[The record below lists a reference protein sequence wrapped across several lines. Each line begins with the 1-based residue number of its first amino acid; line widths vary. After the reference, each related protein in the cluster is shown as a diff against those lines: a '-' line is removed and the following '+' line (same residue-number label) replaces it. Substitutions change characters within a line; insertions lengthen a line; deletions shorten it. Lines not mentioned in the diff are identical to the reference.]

1 MVNIDVKATVSLSN
15 RKATGINYAFG
26 PLETLVMGNTWVGDT
41 GYNLMVVPSPLGLK
55 GFIVII
61 SQLFETQ
68 IFDAV
73 PGPVPNRSL
82 YNGTAQVGAVKYSQV
97 VAEKISKNILHEET
111 GMWLNQT
118 IGFEKPGTIG
128 TENLDNQFG
137 LGMVNG
143 VLNGEQAINLLNNPI
158 VRSGTVPHGNTFQAA
173 GECTDFCL
181 TPSLSLNVLPYI
193 SIENFS
199 LLKDNNLSFLPTFA
213 DGSNPTQLQDDYINA
228 IGRALSLINLP
239 SSPDDINKFINPIEL
254 LNKYANN
261 ICQIDS
267 LAVTTLNNNG
277 MVLNVPFAKAVAG
290 PQSFSCTFMIE
301 KIDNMIGVTNKD
313 KLSAETDQV
322 PSYFQI
328 QYLQSIPM
336 LFPKFYDGKDVL
348 FPHWNVN
355 TLIAI

>member
-1 MVNIDVKATVSLSN
+1 MVNIDVKETVSPFN

-41 GYNLMVVPSPLGLK
+41 GYNLMVVPSPLGSS

-61 SQLFETQ
+61 SQLFETH
-68 IFDAV
+68 IFDGV

-82 YNGTAQVGAVKYSQV
+82 YNGTAQVGAVKYSQI
-97 VAEKISKNILHEET
+97 VAEKVSKNILHEET

-118 IGFEKPGTIG
+118 IG
-128 TENLDNQFG
+128 TENLDNRFG
-137 LGMVNG
+137 LGVVNG

-173 GECTDFCL
+173 GKYIDFCL
-181 TPSLSLNVLPYI
+181 TPSMSLNVLPYI

-199 LLKDNNLSFLPTFA
+199 LSKDNNLSFLPTFA
-213 DGSNPTQLQDDYINA
+213 DGSNPTQLQDDYIKA
-228 IGRALSLINLP
+228 IGRALNLINLP
-239 SSPDDINKFINPIEL
+239 NSLDDVNKFINPIEL

-267 LAVTTLNNNG
+267 LAVTTLNDNG

-301 KIDNMIGVTNKD
+301 KIDNMIGVTDKD
-313 KLSAETDQV
+313 KFSAETDQV
-322 PSYFQI
+322 TSYFQI